1 MHIHQRIREQGTWQL
16 RGSGDGPAPDLAL
29 VFSSGRTLLDASTW
43 RDLRSFDPHARIV
56 GCSTAGEIEDVRV
69 LEDSIVCTAVAFEN
83 SRFAIASV
91 LLTEAADSEALG
103 RLLAERLPTSE
114 LAHVLVLSDGVL
126 VNGSRLL
133 RGIARALPSGC
144 GVTGGLSAD
153 GARFERTAICVD
165 GPQPQ
170 AQIVAI
176 GLYGT
181 HLSVGTGS
189 GGGWDSFGIER
200 QITKSQG
207 NVLYEVD
214 GKPALDL
221 YKRYLGDKAI
231 DLPASGL
238 RFPLAIR
245 NPLDAEARPV
255 VRTILSVD
263 EAARSLIFAGDVPVG
278 YRARLMSANLERLID
293 GARDAALRTTQTASA
308 AQPELALVIS
318 CVGRKLVLNQRV
330 EEEVEAVR
338 DALGDGP
345 VIAGFYSYGELSPF
359 ASSGRCEFHNQT
371 MTVTTL
377 SER

>member
-1 MHIHQRIREQGTWQL
+1 MHIHQRIRQQGTWEL
-16 RGSGDGPAPDLAL
+16 RGSDDGPATDLAL
-29 VFSSGRTLLDASTW
+29 VFASRRTLMEASTW
-43 RDLRSFDPHARIV
+43 SDLRSFYPRARIV

-69 LEDSIVCTAVAFEN
+69 LEESIVCTGVAFDS

-91 LLTEAADSEALG
+91 LLDEASGSEALG
-103 RLLAERLPTSE
+103 SLLAERLPAAA
-114 LAHVLVLSDGVL
+114 LVHVLILSDGLL

-133 RGIARALPSGC
+133 RGIAGALPSGC

-153 GARFERTAICVD
+153 GARFEKTAICVD

-176 GLYGT
+176 GLYGSR
-181 HLSVGTGS
+181 LSVGTGS

-200 QITKSQG
+200 QITRSEG

-231 DLPASGL
+231 DLPSSGL

-245 NPLDAEARPV
+245 NPLEAEAPPV

-263 EAARSLIFAGDVPVG
+263 EAARTLIFAGDVPMG

-293 GARDAALRTTQTASA
+293 GARDAALRSAQSGSA
-308 AQPELALVIS
+308 AAPELALVIS
-318 CVGRKLVLNQRV
+318 CVGRKLVLQQRV